1 MSKNVHSEVS
11 KDSPLANSIFGEIH
25 GEEKATK
32 CDMTSSGKCKEKLI
46 RFFSF
51 RSWPLCLGSSYHLS
65 PSLHFR
71 SFLRVRQCYV
81 YDRVTTM
88 LNTKKLR
95 SSGGS
100 KGTRRGR
107 EKDENY
113 IFFRPCQSPV
123 TLLRPNAYPK
133 GCYFYSRQS
142 SSVEKSKMTTTAS
155 RT

>member
-1 MSKNVHSEVS
+1 M
-11 KDSPLANSIFGEIH
+11 
-25 GEEKATK
+25 
-32 CDMTSSGKCKEKLI
+32 

-71 SFLRVRQCYV
+71 SFLRVRQCCV

-107 EKDENY
+107 EKDENH
-113 IFFRPCQSPV
+113 IFFFAPVNNPSLCFTPTPIPRVVISTRANLPHDKIKDGDHSITNINKQLSLAHKKYACITGYLIANWIVFFTGSMSPW
-123 TLLRPNAYPK
+123 
-133 GCYFYSRQS
+133 
-142 SSVEKSKMTTTAS
+142 
-155 RT
+155 